1 MSNEPFAAQTES
13 GDDLNYAALH
23 LSGRR
28 ATSGR
33 KKNEVETEESVYSQV
48 KR

>member
-1 MSNEPFAAQTES
+1 MSLLFAAQTEG

-33 KKNEVETEESVYSQV
+33 SKKELKTDESVYAQV
-48 KR
+48 KC

>member
-1 MSNEPFAAQTES
+1 MSNELFAAQTDS

-23 LSGRR
+23 LSGRG
-28 ATSGR
+28 ATAGR
-33 KKNEVETEESVYSQV
+33 KKKEEETEESVYSQV